1 MVALERGLGSWV
13 SATVDFLLAVLGFT
27 LALYPLVSLGN
38 AVLGSPHSATTVNL
52 VTSVLAF
59 GGAYPVV
66 AGGWSLGQ
74 LGEYVFVLFASALG
88 WGLIGMLVILASGLT
103 LSGSNPVPR
112 AVLWA
117 TASLTAYIVVY
128 RTQLSIIS

>member
-1 MVALERGLGSWV
+1 MVTLERELGPWV

-66 AGGWSLGQ
+66 AGDWSLGQ
-74 LGEYVFVLFASALG
+74 LGEYVFVLFASVLG
-88 WGLIGMLVILASGLT
+88 WGLVGMLLILVSGLP
-103 LSGSNPVPR
+103 LSGSNQVPQ